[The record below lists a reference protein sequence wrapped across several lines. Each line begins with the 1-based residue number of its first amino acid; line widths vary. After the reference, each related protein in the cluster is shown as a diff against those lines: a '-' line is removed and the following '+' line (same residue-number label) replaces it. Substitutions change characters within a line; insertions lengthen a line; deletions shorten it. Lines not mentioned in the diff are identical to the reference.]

1 MKKTIAHLE
10 LCLASKSPILE
21 AEYAIVAEEDMDLDS
36 AFRFYNPLVAKIKEH
51 RKIQITKNDDFQIDD
66 FKEKLRL
73 KHLEEKLMEK
83 ELPKLKEENKMLRQ
97 KIE

>member
-1 MKKTIAHLE
+1 ME
-10 LCLASKSPILE
+10 FN
-21 AEYAIVAEEDMDLDS
+21 S
-36 AFRFYNPLVAKIKEH
+36 ALRFYNPLVARIKEH
-51 RKIQITKNDDFQIDD
+51 RKIQLTKNDKFQIDD